1 MFRYFYDQA
10 TGEIMI
16 VGESSHSTQT
26 VNEQY
31 LYIDQEQYYDPDQYR
46 IDLETK
52 QPVNRTITTA
62 ASRTITWATKRN
74 LEYGTAEQQLGL
86 LYDDVQ
92 SGMFGEAAKSSAW
105 VKHIESVKAAN
116 PKQ

>member
-1 MFRYFYDQA
+1 MFRYFYDET

-16 VGESSHSTQT
+16 VGESSHGTQPM
-26 VNEQY
+26 NNQY
-31 LYIDQEQYYDPDQYR
+31 AYLDLAEYLDPDQYR

-52 QPVNRTITTA
+52 QPVTRTVTTT
-62 ASRTITWATKRN
+62 STRTVNWATKRN
-74 LEYGTAEQQLGL
+74 FEYGTAEQQLGL

-92 SGMFGEAAKSSAW
+92 AGMFGEAAKSSAW
-105 VKHIESVKAAN
+105 VKHIASVKAAN

>member
-1 MFRYFYDQA
+1 MFRYFYDET

-16 VGESSHSTQT
+16 VGESSHGTQPM
-26 VNEQY
+26 NNQY
-31 LYIDQEQYYDPDQYR
+31 AYTDLAEYLDPDQYR

-52 QPVNRTITTA
+52 QPVTRTVATTA
-62 ASRTITWATKRN
+62 TRTVNWATKRN
-74 LEYGTAEQQLGL
+74 FEYGTAEQQLGL
-86 LYDDVQ
+86 LYDDIQ